1 MRVTACF
8 CLLAVISGRP
18 GEAQPASHQ
27 LFMFATS
34 GSTPVMD
41 LTMEELVVDRSGTE
55 CSVVALQPVDG
66 GMKVALLVDNSEA
79 ASAIVPLRDGLARFL
94 DALPARH
101 QVGLF
106 TIAAQTLLRTDFT
119 HDRVELRR
127 KVGDLFPVDR
137 TRAVMIDGLMETW
150 RRNFDDD
157 DAWPVFVLVLH
168 DGEEASRRM
177 QDDEYNDF
185 MRELVA
191 GGAMVHVVIVSTGG
205 VGAQTALSINI
216 TGNTG
221 GLYKSAVVA
230 NALPAALEEL
240 GTAMGAHYNAFQN
253 TYRLVFECDPEH
265 PDGETRVTVSRPG
278 VAATFFDSRRMAP

>member
-1 MRVTACF
+1 
-8 CLLAVISGRP
+8 
-18 GEAQPASHQ
+18 
-27 LFMFATS
+27 MFATS

-66 GMKVALLVDNSEA
+66 GMKVAILVDNSEA

-106 TIAAQTLLRTDFT
+106 TIAGQTLLRTDFT

-127 KVGDLFPVDR
+127 KVGDLFPVDN
-137 TRAVMIDGLMETW
+137 TRAAMIDGLMETW
-150 RRNFDDD
+150 RRGFDDD

-168 DGEEASRRM
+168 DGDEASRRM

-185 MRELVA
+185 MRELVV

-205 VGAQTALSINI
+205 VGLQTALSINI

-221 GLYKSAVVA
+221 GLHKSAVVA

-253 TYRLVFECDPEH
+253 TYRLVFACDPDH
-265 PDGETRVTVSRPG
+265 PDGETRITVSRPG
-278 VAATFFDSRRMAP
+278 VAVTFFDSRRMAP